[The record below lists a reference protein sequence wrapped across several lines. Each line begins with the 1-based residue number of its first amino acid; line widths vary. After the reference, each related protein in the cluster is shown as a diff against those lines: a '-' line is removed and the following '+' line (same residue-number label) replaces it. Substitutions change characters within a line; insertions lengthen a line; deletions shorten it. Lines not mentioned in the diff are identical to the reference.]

1 MSEFV
6 RPCVLDLKVGVRTYR
21 DDASPEKR
29 RRAIEKAGQTT
40 TASLGFRLCGM
51 QVFDQGSSQ
60 FLCRNKYYGRRL
72 TDLTVKVC
80 AAFMSECILLLLPVF
95 FAAPCRYL
103 QISWPLLGVLFLHLL
118 LRDAFATS
126 HPNQPISCHSNEPVR
141 SLLILPLPPTLF
153 DPPSHAPFNVI
164 AHTPCEG

>member
-1 MSEFV
+1 MYWARETSTTCCRFYLPVAFAADQLRSLPCLIRADGAASLGGPSLANPWGLRCYEKQILGRGGLHGPGSALEQARRCLLLEDVLSEFV

-80 AAFMSECILLLLPVF
+80 AAFHV
-95 FAAPCRYL
+95 
-103 QISWPLLGVLFLHLL
+103 
-118 LRDAFATS
+118 
-126 HPNQPISCHSNEPVR
+126 
-141 SLLILPLPPTLF
+141 
-153 DPPSHAPFNVI
+153 
-164 AHTPCEG
+164 